1 MFGIGMPELI
11 VILVIALIVIG
22 PKKLPDLAKSLG
34 RAINE
39 FKKATREFKESMDMD
54 DDIKTLKKPFKEI
67 NEDLKGALKA
77 PITPATGNKEDLI
90 TQPESPS
97 SESPS
102 LNTEPDT
109 VAAPPVNVS
118 EHAPADRKP
127 DPYTGINN
135 NE

>member
-39 FKKATREFKESMDMD
+39 FKKATREFKDSMDMD

-67 NEDLKGALKA
+67 SDDLKGSLKTPIPA
-77 PITPATGNKEDLI
+77 PASKYEDVNTG
-90 TQPESPS
+90 PESEPTVGQNIAETVTS
-97 SESPS
+97 SEQSQTDQKS
-102 LNTEPDT
+102 EP
-109 VAAPPVNVS
+109 NS
-118 EHAPADRKP
+118 
-127 DPYTGINN
+127 GINHN
-135 NE
+135 G

>member
-39 FKKATREFKESMDMD
+39 FKKATREFKDSMDMD

-67 NEDLKGALKA
+67 TNDLKGTLKT
-77 PITPATGNKEDLI
+77 PIPTATDKKED
-90 TQPESPS
+90 TSAVPASFSTPEPQPNAVP
-97 SESPS
+97 
-102 LNTEPDT
+102 LVN
-109 VAAPPVNVS
+109 AA
-118 EHAPADRKP
+118 EHYPADPQSDPQSDPKP
-127 DPYTGINN
+127 DLDRDK

>member
-67 NEDLKGALKA
+67 NEDLKGALKT
-77 PITPATGNKEDLI
+77 PIGHATGNQEEWA
-90 TQPESPS
+90 TQPESP
-97 SESPS
+97 
-102 LNTEPDT
+102 LNTEPNT
-109 VAAPPVNVS
+109 VDGPPVNPS
-118 EHAPADRKP
+118 EPLPADRKS

>member
-39 FKKATREFKESMDMD
+39 FKKATREFKDSMDMD

-67 NEDLKGALKA
+67 SNDLKGPLK
-77 PITPATGNKEDLI
+77 TPAPAPFDKKEDLSAVPA
-90 TQPESPS
+90 TSPAPEPQP
-97 SESPS
+97 
-102 LNTEPDT
+102 NT
-109 VAAPPVNVS
+109 APPAS
-118 EHAPADRKP
+118 AAEHYPADG
-127 DPYTGINN
+127 DPQSDPKSEMDRDKN
-135 NE
+135 

>member
-39 FKKATREFKESMDMD
+39 FKKATREFKESMDLD

-67 NEDLKGALKA
+67 SDDLKDSLK
-77 PITPATGNKEDLI
+77 TPAPAATDKKEDLDAK
-90 TQPESPS
+90 
-97 SESPS
+97 SESG
-102 LNTEPDT
+102 LAT
-109 VAAPPVNVS
+109 APNMP
-118 EHAPADRKP
+118 EAPAGPAVNNPADQKS
-127 DPYTGINN
+127 DPYNGIKN

>member
-67 NEDLKGALKA
+67 GDDLKGSLK
-77 PITPATGNKEDLI
+77 TPVPLSTDKKEDLSAK
-90 TQPESPS
+90 PESESASVPNLA
-97 SESPS
+97 EIPASPS
-102 LNTEPDT
+102 ANSPTDQK
-109 VAAPPVNVS
+109 S
-118 EHAPADRKP
+118 
-127 DPYTGINN
+127 DPYAEIKS